1 MNYRKGTL
9 LDELEQFSAALWGQ
23 DAPPPVTPA
32 ALCKARNKLKY
43 EGFTD
48 INGVAIEAFAAHFA
62 LRRWHGFRVLAVDGS
77 TGRLPNEPDIAKEF
91 GGPID
96 AAGPMARFSRLYD
109 VLNKIILRADIA
121 PYAVGERELASPYL
135 YDARADDLMLYD
147 RGYAAFW
154 LFAQHRDMNRHFCAR
169 VKLDFNA
176 VVEDFVASGARS
188 TVTTLQPTVA
198 ARAQCAEYNLSSE
211 PVPVRLVRIE
221 LDTGEVEVLITS
233 LLDETA
239 FPSSWFKALY
249 HLRWGVEEGYKRE
262 KSRIEIEN
270 FSGKSALVVYQDFHA
285 KVLALNLAS
294 LFAWVAQAIADRLYA
309 KRCYPYQINF
319 ANALTQMKNRLV
331 RWLLDADPW
340 NLVVTVVTRMA
351 RSAEPVRP
359 NRSAPRKVRSQKLL
373 GFHGNYKRTR

>member
-1 MNYRKGTL
+1 M
-9 LDELEQFSAALWGQ
+9 DELEQFAEALKGQ

-32 ALCKARNKLKY
+32 AFCKARKKLKY
-43 EGFTD
+43 EG
-48 INGVAIEAFAAHFA
+48 IIELNGVAIEAFAAHFA

-77 TGRLPNEPDIAKEF
+77 TGRLPDEADIAKEF
-91 GGPID
+91 GGPVD

-121 PYAVGERELASPYL
+121 PYAVGERELASSYL
-135 YDARADDLMLYD
+135 YDALVDDLLVYD

-154 LFAQHRDMNRHFCAR
+154 LFAQHRDMNRAFCAR
-169 VKLDFNA
+169 VKLDFSA
-176 VVEDFVASGARS
+176 TVKTFVSSGARS
-188 TVTTLQPTVA
+188 AVTTLQPSVA
-198 ARAQCAEYNLSSE
+198 AQAQCEEYNLSSE
-211 PVPVRLVRIE
+211 PVPVRLVRVE

-233 LLDETA
+233 LLDEKA
-239 FPSSWFKALY
+239 YPVSRFKALY
-249 HLRWGVEEGYKRE
+249 HLRWGIEEGYKRE

-309 KRCYPYQINF
+309 KRRYRYQIDF

-331 RWLLDADPW
+331 RWLLDADPRG
-340 NLVVTVVTRMA
+340 LVVTVVTRMA

-359 NRSAPRKVRSQKLL
+359 DRSAPRTLGTQKLQ